1 MDDLKPRDHEF
12 KEAVFAND
20 KLDVTSACKP
30 NSNRYKEAQKA
41 NNPVEKRAEKVVTGP
56 VKIKKKSEFRKA
68 AESFFAEDLK
78 NIGAYVWKDIIIPTI
93 KNTIADAIHDSVNM
107 ALGTGRRG
115 GSRSSADRVS
125 YSKYYDRSDYRDRDR
140 DRRDPVEP
148 RNRGMFDYENISFD
162 SRGEAEKVLAAMDGI
177 MEQYNLVRVGDLYD
191 LVGETGPYTAN
202 DYGWT
207 NIRNAEVT
215 RGRDG
220 YYIKM
225 PRAIPI
231 K

>member
-20 KLDVTSACKP
+20 KHDVTSACKP
-30 NSNRYKEAQKA
+30 NSHRYKEAQKA
-41 NNPVEKRAEKVVTGP
+41 NNPTEKRAEKVVTGS
-56 VKIKKKSEFRKA
+56 VTIKKKSGFSKA
-68 AESFFAEDLK
+68 VENFFAEDLK
-78 NIGAYVWKDIIIPTI
+78 NIGSYVWKDIIIPSL
-93 KNTIADAIHDSVNM
+93 KNTIADAFHDSINM

-115 GSRSSADRVS
+115 SNRSNADKVS
-125 YSKYYDRSDYRDRDR
+125 YSKYYDRRD

-148 RNRGMFDYENISFD
+148 RNRGMFDYENITFN
-162 SRGEAEKVLAAMDGI
+162 SRGEAEKVLAAMDRI

-215 RGRDG
+215 KGRDG